1 MKKLTT
7 ILLALMVV
15 LFTQCKKDNIDSND
29 NDYDNETR
37 KVKVRCEI
45 PLGNGT
51 RSDFSNLMTD
61 GSIKW
66 STGTERIYLAVHHE
80 TNAQIVELTAE
91 ATLPATILA
100 FEGEVDETI
109 LTDGET
115 YNVWYLGNSQNLG
128 ENSYVT
134 TTETNGIITS
144 VNGSIANQSGSL
156 EDLGHH
162 HIAKAEVTATLESD
176 GNYTLPLHGTLQN
189 QIAIAYMDLTDVTKL
204 SGDAIIGT
212 DYSLEY
218 SNGEYNFVISEESK
232 EINITPRSVSLSVSE
247 SSSSSFVVLLPNSNT
262 NVDITN
268 NNYYK
273 YAFKDGIAASSLYY
287 RYISDVEMGT
297 LKWEWMEG
305 YGENNG
311 HIYVDLG
318 LPSGLKWAT
327 CNVGASA
334 PEEYGNYY
342 TWGETEVKSAYT
354 FINSLTYDLSISELQ
369 SQGYIDG
376 SGNLT
381 PSHDAATANW
391 GGSWRMPT
399 KAECQ
404 ELVDNCIW
412 EWTTHNGVDGKKV
425 TGPNGNN
432 IFLPAAGDRL
442 GSSLGSAGEGG
453 DYCSSTPGESDSN
466 CAYSLI
472 FNSGNQ
478 YVLWVDRSLGLSVR
492 PVSF

>member
-1 MKKLTT
+1 MKRITT
-7 ILLALMVV
+7 ILLALMTL

-51 RSDFSNLMTD
+51 RSDFTNLMTD

-80 TNAQIVELTAE
+80 DASKAQIVELTAE
-91 ATLPATILA
+91 TTLPATILA

-115 YNVWYLGNSQNLG
+115 YNVWYLGNSMNL
-128 ENSYVT
+128 ETPYVT
-134 TTETNGIITS
+134 KNETNGIITS
-144 VNGSIANQSGSL
+144 VNGSIANQNGNL

-176 GNYTLPLHGTLQN
+176 GSYTLPLHGTLQN

-218 SNGEYNFVISEESK
+218 SNGEYNFVISEENN
-232 EINITPRSVSLSVSE
+232 EINITPNQ
-247 SSSSSFVVLLPNSNT
+247 SSSSSESFVVLLPNSNT
-262 NVDITN
+262 NIDITN

-273 YAFKDGIAASSLYY
+273 YTFKDGIAASSLYY

-342 TWGETEVKSAYT
+342 AWGETEVKSDYT

-466 CAYSLI
+466 CAYSLL

-492 PVSF
+492 PVSE

>member
-1 MKKLTT
+1 MKRITT
-7 ILLALMVV
+7 ILLALMTL
-15 LFTQCKKDNIDSND
+15 LFTQCKKDNIDNTD
-29 NDYDNETR
+29 TNTDTETR

-45 PLGNGT
+45 PLGDGT
-51 RSDFSNLMTD
+51 RSDFTNLMTD

-91 ATLPATILA
+91 TTLPATILA

-115 YNVWYLGNSQNLG
+115 YNVWYLGNSMNL
-128 ENSYVT
+128 ETPYVT
-134 TTETNGIITS
+134 KNETNGIITS
-144 VNGSIANQSGSL
+144 VNGSIANQNGNL

-176 GNYTLPLHGTLQN
+176 GSYTLPLHGTLQN

-204 SGDAIIGT
+204 SGNAIIGT

-218 SNGEYNFVISEESK
+218 SNGEYNFVISEENN
-232 EINITPRSVSLSVSE
+232 EININPNQ
-247 SSSSSFVVLLPNSNT
+247 SSSSSESFVVLLPNSNT

-273 YAFKDGIAASSLYY
+273 YTFKDGVAASSLYY

-342 TWGETEVKSAYT
+342 AWGEIRTKTEYYSG
-354 FINSLTYDLSISELQ
+354 NSNTYGLSLDDLQAAGI
-369 SQGYIDG
+369 IDG
-376 SGNLT
+376 NNNLT
-381 PSHDAATANW
+381 PKYDAATANW
-391 GGSWRMPT
+391 GGNWRMPT
-399 KAECQ
+399 LTEQQ
-404 ELVDNCIW
+404 ELRDNCSW
-412 EWTTHNGVDGKKV
+412 EWMTQNGVKGYKV
-425 TGPNGNN
+425 TGQNGNH
-432 IFLPAAGDRL
+432 IFLPAAGTRNV
-442 GSSLGSAGEGG
+442 SSLDNAGEGG
-453 DYCSSTPGESDSN
+453 YYWSSMPDDINSNRAYFLDFDSGGQRLGWN
-466 CAYSLI
+466 Y
-472 FNSGNQ
+472 
-478 YVLWVDRSLGLSVR
+478 RSLGRSVR
-492 PVSF
+492 PVSE

>member
-1 MKKLTT
+1 MTL
-7 ILLALMVV
+7 
-15 LFTQCKKDNIDSND
+15 LFTQCKKDNIDNTD
-29 NDYDNETR
+29 TNTDTETR

-51 RSDFSNLMTD
+51 RSDFTNLMTD

-80 TNAQIVELTAE
+80 DASKAQIVELTAE
-91 ATLPATILA
+91 TTLPVTILA

-115 YNVWYLGNSQNLG
+115 YNVWYLGNSMNL
-128 ENSYVT
+128 ETPYVT
-134 TTETNGIITS
+134 KNETNGIITS
-144 VNGSIANQSGSL
+144 VNGSIANQNGNL

-176 GNYTLPLHGTLQN
+176 GSYTLPLHGTLQN

-204 SGDAIIGT
+204 SGDAIVGT

-218 SNGEYNFVISEESK
+218 SNGEYNFVINNENN
-232 EINITPRSVSLSVSE
+232 EINITPNQ
-247 SSSSSFVVLLPNSNT
+247 SSSSSESFVVLLPNSNT
-262 NVDITN
+262 NIDITN

-273 YAFKDGIAASSLYY
+273 YTFKDGIAASSLYY

-311 HIYVDLG
+311 HIYFDLG

-342 TWGETEVKSAYT
+342 AWGEIQTAPDNNYVVDNCETYGKS
-354 FINSLTYDLSISELQ
+354 IEELRSL
-369 SQGYIDG
+369 GYIDENN
-376 SGNLT
+376 NLT
-381 PSHDAATANW
+381 PQYDAARANW
-391 GGSWRMPT
+391 GGRWRMPT
-399 KAECQ
+399 RAEQQ
-404 ELVDNCIW
+404 ELIDNCSW
-412 EWTTHNGVDGKKV
+412 EWTAQNGVNGYKV
-425 TGPNGNN
+425 TGPNGNH
-432 IFLPAAGDRL
+432 IFLPAAGCRY
-442 GSSLGSAGEGG
+442 GSSLSYAGEDG
-453 DYCSSTPGESDSN
+453 YYWSSTSYGSSSYI
-466 CAYSLI
+466 AYYFYFYSSYQNVGW
-472 FNSGNQ
+472 NSRNHG
-478 YVLWVDRSLGLSVR
+478 RSVR
-492 PVSF
+492 PVSE